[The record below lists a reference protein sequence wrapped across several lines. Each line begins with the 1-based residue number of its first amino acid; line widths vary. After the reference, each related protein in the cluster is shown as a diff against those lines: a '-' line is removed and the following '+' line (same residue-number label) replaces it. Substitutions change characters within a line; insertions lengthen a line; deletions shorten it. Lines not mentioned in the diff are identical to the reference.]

1 MTGLLRKCPAGKI
14 NFIFLQKKRM
24 LIFKNIPLSD
34 YNTFRLGYRAD
45 CLVRV
50 RTEKEAIAFMRKNF
64 SWKGPLLII
73 GSGSNILFTSD
84 FRGTILK
91 TELRGV
97 KIEKSNGSEVIISAG
112 AGVKWDSLVEWTV
125 KKGLCGLEN
134 LSLIP
139 GQTGAA
145 AVQNIGAYGSEIKE
159 TIVRV
164 RSIAVQDG
172 SVRMF
177 DRDECSFGYRSSVF
191 KTTEKGKF
199 LVTRVWFRLSKDKRF
214 RIDYGSVR
222 EEITK
227 LGETNLANV
236 RQAVINIRRN
246 KLPDPEITGNAGSFF
261 KNPVVSSEKAAAL
274 KEMFPGIPCYEQNS
288 SYAKLAA
295 GWLIEQC
302 GWKGR
307 SIGNAGV
314 HEKQALVLINHGSA
328 SGEEIFALS
337 EMIKSS
343 VKDKFGIELEREVE
357 IIGKSF
363 SC

>member
-1 MTGLLRKCPAGKI
+1 MEEMPDREDK
-14 NFIFLQKKRM
+14 FHIFTEKRM
-24 LIFKNIPLSD
+24 LIFKNIPLSG

-50 RTEKEAIAFMRKNF
+50 RTEEEAIAFLKKSF
-64 SWKGPLLII
+64 SWKDPLLII
-73 GSGSNILFTSD
+73 GAGSNILFTND

-91 TELRGV
+91 PELRGV
-97 KIEKSNGSEVIISAG
+97 KIEKTNGSEVIVSAG

-145 AVQNIGAYGSEIKE
+145 AVQNIGAYGTEIRE
-159 TIVRV
+159 TILKV
-164 RSIAVQDG
+164 RSISVHDG

-177 DRDECSFGYRSSVF
+177 DRDECNFGYRSSVF

-199 LVTRVWFRLSKDKRF
+199 LVTRVWFKLSKDKRF
-214 RIDYGSVR
+214 RIDYGSVS
-222 EEITK
+222 EEISK
-227 LGETNLANV
+227 LGEINPANI

-261 KNPVVSSEKAAAL
+261 KNPVVSAEKAAVL
-274 KEMFPGIPCYEQNS
+274 KEIFPGIPCYQQTS
-288 SYAKLAA
+288 SDLKLAA

-337 EMIKSS
+337 EMIRNS

-357 IIGKSF
+357 VIGKSF

>member
-1 MTGLLRKCPAGKI
+1 
-14 NFIFLQKKRM
+14 M
-24 LIFKNIPLSD
+24 LIFKNIPLNN
-34 YNTFRLGYRAD
+34 YNTFRLGYKAD

-50 RTEKEAIAFMRKNF
+50 KTEREAVAFMRKNF

-73 GSGSNILFTSD
+73 GDGSNILFTND

-91 TELRGV
+91 PELKGIR
-97 KIEKSNGSEVIISAG
+97 IEKSSGSEVIVSAG
-112 AGVKWDSLVEWTV
+112 AGVKWDNLVKWTV
-125 KKGLCGLEN
+125 EKGLCGLEN

-145 AVQNIGAYGSEIKE
+145 AVQNIGAYGTEIKE
-159 TIVRV
+159 TILKV
-164 RSIAVQDG
+164 RSISTQDG
-172 SVRMF
+172 SVRIF
-177 DRDECSFGYRSSVF
+177 DRDECNFGYRSSVF

-199 LVTRVWFRLSKDKRF
+199 LVTRVWFRLSNDKRF
-214 RIDYGSVR
+214 KIDYGSVR
-222 EEITK
+222 EEINK
-227 LGETNLANV
+227 LGEINLANI

-246 KLPDPEITGNAGSFF
+246 KLPDPDITGNAGSFF
-261 KNPVVSSEKAAAL
+261 KNPVVSVEKATDL
-274 KEMFPGIPCYEQNS
+274 KNLFPGMPCYEQNS
-288 SYAKLAA
+288 SDVKLAA

-328 SGEEIFALS
+328 SGEEIFTLS
-337 EMIKSS
+337 EMIKNS
-343 VKDKFGIELEREVE
+343 VKNKFDIELEREVE
-357 IIGKSF
+357 VIGKSF

>member
-1 MTGLLRKCPAGKI
+1 
-14 NFIFLQKKRM
+14 M
-24 LIFKNIPLSD
+24 LIFKNIPLNN
-34 YNTFRLGYRAD
+34 YNTFRLGYKAD

-50 RTEKEAIAFMRKNF
+50 KTEREAVAFMRKNF

-73 GSGSNILFTSD
+73 GDGSNILFTND

-91 TELRGV
+91 PELKGIR
-97 KIEKSNGSEVIISAG
+97 IEKSSGSEVIVSVG
-112 AGVKWDSLVEWTV
+112 AGVKWDNLVKWTV
-125 KKGLCGLEN
+125 EKGLYGLEN

-145 AVQNIGAYGSEIKE
+145 AVQNIGAYGTEIKE
-159 TIVRV
+159 TILKV
-164 RSIAVQDG
+164 RSISTQDG
-172 SVRMF
+172 SVRIF
-177 DRDECSFGYRSSVF
+177 DRDECNFGYRSSVF

-199 LVTRVWFRLSKDKRF
+199 LVTRVWFRLSNDKRF
-214 RIDYGSVR
+214 KIDYGSVR
-222 EEITK
+222 EEINK
-227 LGETNLANV
+227 LGEINLANI

-246 KLPDPEITGNAGSFF
+246 KLPDPDITGNAGSFF
-261 KNPVVSSEKAAAL
+261 KNPVVSVEKATDL
-274 KEMFPGIPCYEQNS
+274 KNLFPGMPCYEQNS
-288 SYAKLAA
+288 SDVKLAA

-328 SGEEIFALS
+328 SGEEIFTLS
-337 EMIKSS
+337 EMIKNS
-343 VKDKFGIELEREVE
+343 VKNKFDIELEREVE
-357 IIGKSF
+357 VIGKSF

>member
-1 MTGLLRKCPAGKI
+1 
-14 NFIFLQKKRM
+14 M
-24 LIFKNIPLSD
+24 LIFKNIPLNK

-50 RTEKEAIAFMRKNF
+50 RTEKEAIAFIRKNF

-73 GSGSNILFTSD
+73 GDGSNILFTND

-91 TELRGV
+91 PELKGIR
-97 KIEKSNGSEVIISAG
+97 IEKSSGSEVIVSAG
-112 AGVKWDSLVEWTV
+112 AGVKWDNLVKWTV
-125 KKGLCGLEN
+125 EKGLCGLEN

-145 AVQNIGAYGSEIKE
+145 AVQNIGAYGTEIKE
-159 TIVRV
+159 TIHKVRCI
-164 RSIAVQDG
+164 STHDG
-172 SVRMF
+172 SVRIF
-177 DRDECSFGYRSSVF
+177 DRDECNFGYRSSVF

-199 LVTRVWFRLSKDKRF
+199 LVTRVWFRLSNDKRF
-214 RIDYGSVR
+214 KIDYGSVR

-227 LGETNLANV
+227 LGEINLANI

-246 KLPDPEITGNAGSFF
+246 KLPDPDITGNAGSFF
-261 KNPVVSSEKAAAL
+261 KNPVVSAEKAADL
-274 KEMFPGIPCYEQNS
+274 KKMFPGMPCYEQNS
-288 SYAKLAA
+288 SDVKLAA

-328 SGEEIFALS
+328 TGEEIFNLS
-337 EMIKSS
+337 EMIKNS
-343 VKDKFGIELEREVE
+343 VKNKFGIELEREVE
-357 IIGKSF
+357 VIGKSF

>member
-1 MTGLLRKCPAGKI
+1 
-14 NFIFLQKKRM
+14 M
-24 LIFKNIPLSD
+24 LIFKNIPLNN
-34 YNTFRLGYRAD
+34 YNTFRLGYKAD

-50 RTEKEAIAFMRKNF
+50 KTEREAVAFMRKNF

-73 GSGSNILFTSD
+73 GDGSNILFTND

-91 TELRGV
+91 PELKGIR
-97 KIEKSNGSEVIISAG
+97 IEKSSGSEVIVSAG
-112 AGVKWDSLVEWTV
+112 AGVKWDNLVKWTV
-125 KKGLCGLEN
+125 EKGLYGLEN

-145 AVQNIGAYGSEIKE
+145 AVQNIGAYGTEIKE
-159 TIVRV
+159 TILKV
-164 RSIAVQDG
+164 RSISTQDG
-172 SVRMF
+172 SVRIF
-177 DRDECSFGYRSSVF
+177 DRDECNFGYRSSVF

-199 LVTRVWFRLSKDKRF
+199 LVTRVWFRLSNDKRF
-214 RIDYGSVR
+214 KIDYGSVR
-222 EEITK
+222 EEINK
-227 LGETNLANV
+227 LGEINLANI

-246 KLPDPEITGNAGSFF
+246 KLPDPDITGNAGSFF
-261 KNPVVSSEKAAAL
+261 KNPVVSVEKATDL
-274 KEMFPGIPCYEQNS
+274 KNLFPGMPCYEQNS
-288 SYAKLAA
+288 SDVKLAA

-328 SGEEIFALS
+328 SGEEIFTLS
-337 EMIKSS
+337 EMIKNS
-343 VKDKFGIELEREVE
+343 VKNKFDIELEREVE
-357 IIGKSF
+357 VIGKSF